1 MLAVNSNTFLKVRV
15 SEDIKQNAAA
25 LFEELGMSLSEA
37 VRLFLIRSIAEQ
49 RLPFDLKSK
58 NEPLIPALMTEE
70 QLVSE
75 VLEGYNSL
83 KTEETFSLEDV
94 RKDTDHILRKCA
106 TK

>member
-58 NEPLIPALMTEE
+58 NEPLIPA
-70 QLVSE
+70 SDDRRAI
-75 VLEGYNSL
+75 G
-83 KTEETFSLEDV
+83 F
-94 RKDTDHILRKCA
+94 RKSWKDITP
-106 TK
+106 

>member
-83 KTEETFSLEDV
+83 KNRRDIFFRRCQE
-94 RKDTDHILRKCA
+94 DTDRILRKCA

>member
-1 MLAVNSNTFLKVRV
+1 
-15 SEDIKQNAAA
+15 
-25 LFEELGMSLSEA
+25 MSLSEA

-75 VLEGYNSL
+75 VLEGYNPL
-83 KTEETFSLEDV
+83 KTEEETFSLEDV
-94 RKDTDHILRKCA
+94 RKDTDRILRKCA